1 MLPSCCCK
9 KCAVHAYLQQPTS
22 ISVSQ
27 VRWFHVSASASACR
41 KARFAS
47 STESCRL
54 FPVLV
59 RVAALLIAYLH
70 YERLRWSSCE
80 VAVSPFLFDLP
91 CNQSTSHFHSFTVTF
106 VDVSPSTRDRFACCS
121 HPAHLV
127 ISFAIVHVHTT
138 FVELVERVQS
148 THLVI
153 VAWIQRS
160 FAGMVCMSTSLS
172 VTLLE
177 APPVLTE
184 SCGAASS

>member
-1 MLPSCCCK
+1 MLLSCCCK

-27 VRWFHVSASASACR
+27 VRWFHVSVSASACR
-41 KARFAS
+41 KALFQSRPR
-47 STESCRL
+47 SCRL

-59 RVAALLIAYLH
+59 RVAALLITYLY
-70 YERLRWSSCE
+70 YERQRWSSCE
-80 VAVSPFLFDLP
+80 VTVSPFLFDLP
-91 CNQSTSHFHSFTVTF
+91 CNQATSHFHLFTVTF

-138 FVELVERVQS
+138 FVELVAQVQS

-153 VAWIQRS
+153 VACIQRS
-160 FAGMVCMSTSLS
+160 FASVVCMSTSLS
-172 VTLLE
+172 VTLQE
-177 APPVLTE
+177 TPPVLTE
-184 SCGAASS
+184 SCGAVSS